1 MLRSTTSS
9 FSSFNPKATAE
20 MMPDDYTGYND
31 GSGFYDGDGYHHVSQ
46 AEDDEDEE
54 AEAEKIHHILR
65 QRDVR

>member
-9 FSSFNPKATAE
+9 FSSFNPKVTAE

-31 GSGFYDGDGYHHVSQ
+31 GSGFYDGDGGYHQ

-54 AEAEKIHHILR
+54 AEAEKIRHVLG
-65 QRDVR
+65 QRDV